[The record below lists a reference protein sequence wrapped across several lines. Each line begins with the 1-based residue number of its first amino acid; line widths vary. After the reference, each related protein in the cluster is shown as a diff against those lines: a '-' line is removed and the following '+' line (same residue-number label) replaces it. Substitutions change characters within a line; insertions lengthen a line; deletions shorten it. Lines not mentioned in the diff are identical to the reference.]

1 MREVDR
7 GSSAQRAATAA
18 AVAQRSEPPPSRG
31 GFIGTNTDAAQ
42 AYVPPTALPETPH
55 PPAPASK
62 VALSPSVD
70 PRKAPTYPN
79 LKQAA
84 KSIAAAPDPVVE
96 APPDSQPSGMRRG
109 SGYAPNRSVPP
120 PAPGSR
126 AEDAQ
131 RNTPVRPYPKVT
143 VRPPGEAG
151 ETPAQRR
158 AALLLIFL
166 FAALLAIAVYFF
178 LRSTQPA
185 TEVAAP
191 AGTLAAPPT
200 VSARS
205 AVTLPAVMVSA
216 TAAANASAS
225 AASSSEPTQA
235 APVFVAP
242 RPAATATA
250 TARDDASA
258 QAAPP
263 PPSAAPSVSAAPTA
277 SDKPKSDRWF

>member
-7 GSSAQRAATAA
+7 GSAQRAATAA

-42 AYVPPTALPETPH
+42 AYVPPTALPDTPH
-55 PPAPASK
+55 PPAPATK

-70 PRKAPTYPN
+70 PRKAPTLPN

-84 KSIAAAPDPVVE
+84 KSIAAAPEPVVE

-185 TEVAAP
+185 TNVAAP
-191 AGTLAAPPT
+191 SGTLATPPT
-200 VSARS
+200 VSARA

-216 TAAANASAS
+216 TASPSAE
-225 AASSSEPTQA
+225 ASSEPTQA

-250 TARDDASA
+250 TATARDDASA
-258 QAAPP
+258 EAAPP

-277 SDKPKSDRWF
+277 SDKLKSGRWF